1 MPRTTAT
8 QHGPDPVDLY
18 VGAQVRKRREE
29 LGLNQSQL
37 ASGLGLTFQ
46 QVQKYEKG
54 SNRISASK
62 LHKIAETLRA
72 PVEWF
77 FPATGETL
85 AAPVGSAVE
94 AQAVQRLRRFVSTFP
109 QGDAFLL
116 TTAASGPMLTIAL
129 LHTQGRT
136 ADELNAELDRIDA
149 GAEA

>member
-1 MPRTTAT
+1 MPITTASKD
-8 QHGPDPVDLY
+8 GPDPVDLY

-29 LGLNQSQL
+29 LGFNQSDL
-37 ASGLGLTFQ
+37 ARGLGLTFQ
-46 QVQKYEKG
+46 QVQKYERG

-62 LHKIAETLRA
+62 LHKIAEVLKA

-77 FPATGETL
+77 FPATGETI
-85 AAPVGSAVE
+85 AAPLGNAVE

-129 LHTQGRT
+129 LHTQGQT
-136 ADELNAELDRIDA
+136 TDELNAVLDRLDA